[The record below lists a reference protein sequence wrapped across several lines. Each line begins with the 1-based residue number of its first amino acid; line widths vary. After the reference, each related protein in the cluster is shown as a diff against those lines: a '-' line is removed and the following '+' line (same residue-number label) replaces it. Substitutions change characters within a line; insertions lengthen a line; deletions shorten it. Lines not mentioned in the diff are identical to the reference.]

1 MKKTNE
7 IFIQIKGIGFTFL
20 LDKRMKH
27 NFISPAFL
35 AFFNLG
41 ERQMYSFPENNI
53 REVYTKPAYDNLQP
67 FLPDYVDSI
76 STNDEFHYVGKKVGR
91 CMDNKLR
98 ECKVFMLGFEHEGC
112 TFSFPF
118 LLDKSLDKPAI
129 LGRESL
135 NHMIKTVMKHKT
147 ETWHSNKCIHWLS
160 ITLAIVGQ

>member
-1 MKKTNE
+1 MNTEKDK

-27 NFISPAFL
+27 NLISPAFL

-41 ERQMYSFPENNI
+41 GRQMYSLYESNI
-53 REVYTKPAYDNLQP
+53 REVNTKPAYDNLRP

-76 STNDEFHYVGKKVGR
+76 STNDVFHYVGR
-91 CMDNKLR
+91 CKDNKLR
-98 ECKVFMLGFEHEGC
+98 VCKVFMLGFEYEGC

-118 LLDKSLDKPAI
+118 LLDKSLEAPAI

-135 NHMIKTVMKHKT
+135 SHIIKTVIRQK
-147 ETWHSNKCIHWLS
+147 
-160 ITLAIVGQ
+160 